1 MTHSHPR
8 RAAKPA
14 SRAPVKAPAGMNR
27 RERHRVEIRDRL
39 FRAALRLFAERGYFA
54 TTVEDITEAADVGK
68 GTFFNYFPTKE
79 HVLATYGDERVA
91 VVERALE
98 AARSRKVPAL
108 EALRDL
114 ATTLAG
120 QSAESPDLLRA
131 IFAAHLSSAS
141 IRGDLQARLRRARAL
156 MAEIIA
162 IGQQRGEIP
171 RDRSAA
177 ELARLTH
184 IVFFGST
191 IAWAVNPDGSLPKTA
206 EEIWNLISGGWSAD
220 KKNGESRKIHKFQK
234 ARHGKALRGDSG
246 WSR

>member
-1 MTHSHPR
+1 MTHSRPHRVRKTNPDV
-8 RAAKPA
+8 AAKA
-14 SRAPVKAPAGMNR
+14 TVGMNR

-98 AARSRKVPAL
+98 SVRSRRMPVL
-108 EALRDL
+108 EALREL

-120 QSAESPDLLRA
+120 QSAESADLLRS

-141 IRGDLQARLRRARAL
+141 LRGDLQARLHRARAL
-156 MAEIIA
+156 MAEMFA
-162 IGQQRGEIP
+162 IGQECGEIP

-177 ELARLTH
+177 DLARLTH

-191 IAWAVNPDGSLPKTA
+191 IAWAVNPDGSLPKTT
-206 EEIWNLISGGWSAD
+206 EEIWNLISAGWSAD
-220 KKNGESRKIHKFQK
+220 NSNDTGKLHRTRKAQP
-234 ARHGKALRGDSG
+234 RG
-246 WSR
+246 